1 MSGVFGRATT
11 GLVACTTTA
20 ATKLQLVAAS
30 NHRIR
35 VPRITASFEGIVA
48 TDTPILVSIYR
59 QTDAGTSSA
68 LTPLKDND
76 GDNETLQTTAR
87 HTATA
92 EPTTTD
98 LLDSKLVHP
107 QGRADFGPYIVPGGG
122 RIGVVVD
129 APNNVN
135 GVFAAVFEE

>member
-20 ATKLQLVAAS
+20 ATKLQLVAAA
-30 NHRIR
+30 NHRVK
-35 VPRITASFEGIVA
+35 VPRISASFEGVVV
-48 TDTPILVSIYR
+48 TDSPILVSIYR
-59 QTDAGTSSA
+59 QTDAGTASA
-68 LTPLKDND
+68 LTTKKDNS
-76 GDNETLQTTAR
+76 GDSETLQTTAQ
-87 HTATA
+87 HTATV

-107 QGRADFGPYIVPGGG
+107 QGRADFGPFTIPGGG

-135 GVFAAVFEE
+135 GVFAAMFEE

>member
-11 GLVACTTTA
+11 AAVACTTTA
-20 ATKLQLVAAS
+20 ATKLQIVAAA
-30 NHRIR
+30 NHRVK
-35 VPRITASFEGIVA
+35 VPRISASFSGIVA
-48 TDTPILVSIYR
+48 TDEPILVSIYK
-59 QTDAGTSSA
+59 QTTAGTMTS
-68 LTPLKDND
+68 LTPSKDNASD
-76 GDNETLQTTAR
+76 DETLQTTAQ
-87 HTATA
+87 HTATV

-107 QGRADFGPYIVPGGG
+107 QGRADFGPFTIPGGG

-135 GVFAAVFEE
+135 GVFAAIFEE

>member
-11 GLVACTTTA
+11 AAVACTTTA
-20 ATKLQLVAAS
+20 ATKFQLVAAS
-30 NHRIR
+30 NHRIK
-35 VPRITASFEGIVA
+35 VPRITASFNGVSA
-48 TDTPILVSIYR
+48 TDEPVLVSVYR

-68 LTPLKDND
+68 LTPVKDND

-87 HTATA
+87 HTATV

-98 LLDSKLVHP
+98 LLESKYVHP
-107 QGRADFGPYIVPGGG
+107 QGRADFGPFIVPGGG

-135 GVFAAVFEE
+135 GVFSALFEE